1 MIVISSVILS
11 VTEISN
17 VIVIFSFSE
26 RWTGFESES
35 DVSWEI
41 WNETETEI
49 VAGEGKGNEN
59 VSVAVIWTET
69 SILICLVEI
78 LAL

>member
-1 MIVISSVILS
+1 LNVIVISNVILS

-41 WNETETEI
+41 WNETEI

-69 SILICLVEI
+69 STLICLVGI